1 MELHNQLKGLADK
14 VEKLKN
20 QIQTEESTKHAFV
33 LPFINI
39 LGYDAF
45 NPTEVVPEFTADL
58 GLKKGEKVDYAIYQ
72 NGVPILIIE
81 CKHWASEL
89 NVHNSSQLFRYFHVT
104 KTRFAL
110 LTNGITYRFYTDLE
124 EPNKMDEKP
133 FFEFDITKLKDG
145 TTKEIEKFHKSNF
158 DVNKI
163 VDNASTLK
171 YTRELK
177 QTIDKEIQNPSTDFV
192 KLLTCQVYSGR
203 LTANVVEEFSDLV
216 KKAFS
221 QYISE
226 KVNDRLNSALNTEE
240 EKQKEEIAEKEE
252 PVSKVDT
259 TDEEMEGYN
268 IVLAI
273 LRRKLPKER
282 VAHRDTQ
289 SYFGVLLD
297 DNNRKPIC
305 RLHLNG
311 GIKYISLFDSN
322 KKEIKE
328 KIESVDDIY
337 KFEKQLLQVVNFY
350 EESGVGKMVG

>member
-1 MELHNQLKGLADK
+1 MDLHNQLKTLAEK

-20 QIQTEESTKHAFV
+20 QIATEESTKHAFV
-33 LPFINI
+33 LPFINL

-45 NPTEVVPEFTADL
+45 NPMEVVPEFTADV
-58 GLKKGEKVDYAIYQ
+58 GIKKGEKVDYAIYQ
-72 NGVPILIIE
+72 NGIPILIIE

-110 LTNGITYRFYTDLE
+110 LTNGITYKFYTDLE

-133 FFEFDITKLKDG
+133 FLEFDITRVKEN
-145 TTKEIEKFHKSNF
+145 TIKEIEKFHKSNF
-158 DVNKI
+158 DVSKI

-177 QTIDKEIQNPSTDFV
+177 NSIDSEIQNPSVEFV
-192 KLLTCQVYSGR
+192 KLLAGQVYSGR
-203 LTANVVEEFSDLV
+203 LTANVVEEFSEIV

-226 KVNDRLNSALNTEE
+226 KVNDRLNSALSKEE
-240 EKQKEEIAEKEE
+240 EKQKEEIILEE
-252 PVSKVDT
+252 VPESKVVT
-259 TDEEMEGYN
+259 TDEELEGFS

-273 LRRKLPKER
+273 LRRKLSKER
-282 VAHRDTQ
+282 VVHRDTQ

-311 GIKYISLFDSN
+311 GIKYISTFDEN
-322 KKEIKE
+322 KKENKE

-337 KFEKQLLQVVNFY
+337 KFEDQLLNIVEYYDQPLKSKVV
-350 EESGVGKMVG
+350 S